1 MGREPGGV
9 TLEDSYEYCRG
20 LARGSSFYPAFFLV
34 DAPRRRALWA
44 IYAFNRRCD
53 DLSDGAGASLD
64 ALAEWRSQLERALAG
79 EFAGGAVGDAVGDAA
94 GDAARNAIWP
104 AFAESVAR
112 YRIPHSCFYDMIAGV
127 SSDLRESTKAT
138 YDDLYQYC
146 YRVASVVGISVVSIF
161 GAHTAEAHK
170 LAEQCGV
177 AVQLT
182 NILRDVAED
191 YSLGRVYLPQEDLE
205 RFGVRVIAD
214 SPAMRELL
222 RFEAGRARELF
233 ERGRGLPGHVEW
245 RTRPCLRALLGTYGA
260 LLDKIE
266 ARDYDVFTSR
276 VRLSGAEKVAMLARA
291 VARL

>member
-9 TLEDSYEYCRG
+9 TLDASYEHCRA

-53 DLSDGAGASLD
+53 DISDGPNASLD
-64 ALAEWRSQLERALAG
+64 SLAAWRLQLEQALAG
-79 EFAGGAVGDAVGDAA
+79 
-94 GDAARNAIWP
+94 NSPQHPIWP
-104 AFAESVAR
+104 AFIDSVVR
-112 YRIPHSCFYDMIAGV
+112 YKIPHSCFYDVIEGV

-161 GAHTAEAHK
+161 GAHTAQAHK

-191 YSLGRVYLPQEDLE
+191 HALGRVYLPQEDLA
-205 RFGVRVIAD
+205 RFGVTSIGD

-222 RFEAGRARELF
+222 RFEAARARELF
-233 ERGRGLPGHVEW
+233 QHARELPAHVEP
-245 RTRPCLRALLGTYGA
+245 RTRPCLRALLGTYA
-260 LLDKIE
+260 TLLDKIE
-266 ARDYDVFTSR
+266 QRNYDVFGER
-276 VRLSGAEKVAMLARA
+276 VRLSGPEKLMLLARA
-291 VARL
+291 LAISA

>member
-1 MGREPGGV
+1 MGREPGRV
-9 TLEDSYEYCRG
+9 RLEASYEYCRG
-20 LARGSSFYPAFFLV
+20 LARGSNFYPAFFLV

-53 DLSDGAGASLD
+53 DLSDSAGASLD
-64 ALAEWRSQLERALAG
+64 SLAGWREQLERALAG
-79 EFAGGAVGDAVGDAA
+79 DAVEDP
-94 GDAARNAIWP
+94 IWP

-112 YRIPHSCFYDMIAGV
+112 FSIPHSCFYDMIEGV

-191 YSLGRVYLPQEDLE
+191 NTLGRVYLPREDRD
-205 RFGVRVIAD
+205 RFGLTTIAD
-214 SPAMRELL
+214 SPAMRKLL
-222 RFEAGRARELF
+222 QFEAGRARDLF
-233 ERGRGLPGHVEW
+233 ERGRGLPEHVER
-245 RTRPCLRALLGTYGA
+245 RTRPCLRAILGTYRT

-266 ARDYDVFTSR
+266 ARGYDVFTSR
-276 VRLSGAEKVAMLARA
+276 VRLSGAEKLLTLAKA
-291 VARL
+291 FAR